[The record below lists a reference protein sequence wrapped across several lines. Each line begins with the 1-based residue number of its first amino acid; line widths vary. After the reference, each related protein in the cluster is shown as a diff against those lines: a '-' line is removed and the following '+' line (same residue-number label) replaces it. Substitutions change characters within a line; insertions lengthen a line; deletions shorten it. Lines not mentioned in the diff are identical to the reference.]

1 MAPTG
6 LTVRVTKA
14 IVTKSTKTTHYE
26 LAITDYKSQALVT
39 TRKRHRDFK
48 QLLEAVARALQVG
61 HACASVCP
69 WFYMDLQQKMPRPH
83 LLDLFAHGRAIASR
97 IAAFQD
103 VLDTILMFISHPK
116 AMACPRAADA
126 VPKAFYDFL
135 FADTGGADPSLSL
148 SSLSS
153 SWGSSNSVTDGV
165 ICALCSRFL
174 DGHGLC
180 EQSTCLTT
188 LSCGHVFHDDCIVA
202 ALNVHLLC
210 PCCPQPS
217 SH

>member
-1 MAPTG
+1 MGRTVLA
-6 LTVRVTKA
+6 VRVTKA
-14 IVTKSTKTTHYE
+14 IVSTSTKTTHYE
-26 LAITDYKSQALVT
+26 LAITDCKTQALLT

-48 QLLEAVARALQVG
+48 QLLQAVARALQVG

-83 LLDLFAHGRAIASR
+83 FLDLFAHGRAIASR

-135 FADTGGADPSLSL
+135 FADLDGADRLSSSL
-148 SSLSS
+148 SSSSAS

-174 DGHGLC
+174 DDHGLY
-180 EQSTCLTT
+180 EQSACLTT

-210 PCCPQPS
+210 PCCVTP
-217 SH
+217 